1 MGPPAVAIKA
11 RRDGK
16 LTSFR
21 IYPETLRAIVG
32 DGSVEPPRINR
43 GPFYRFQHRATERR
57 LEAEGLKGVP
67 QVLPKRR
74 QFDPLSTFKILLVP
88 EVLLTMIMASVPYVE
103 FYCCLTIFSTVLKE
117 KYGLS
122 DLMVGLCYL
131 PSGAGTIISTILN
144 GKQVDYF
151 YRREERRCG
160 GDHRVCPNFRVEL
173 TRHRCLWPFITG
185 FCLVAIAFGWAM
197 EYKAPLA
204 VVLILQFLI
213 GCGTNFNSTVTIY
226 GQDVLPARG
235 GAVSASGNLVRCGL
249 AAVGTATVQLMYKAM
264 GVGWTFVLL
273 SGICFA
279 VLPLSF
285 LVVAKGGKWRE
296 RRKEKQA
303 EKERRKEEAQ
313 RAENAAGAAV
323 SEVAESPDTLVQVT
337 PRSSY
342 EKKFPGAQE
351 TLAKKLSNRDI

>member
-1 MGPPAVAIKA
+1 M
-11 RRDGK
+11 
-16 LTSFR
+16 
-21 IYPETLRAIVG
+21 RAIVG
-32 DGSVEPPRINR
+32 DGSVNPPRINR
-43 GPFYRFQHRATERR
+43 GPFYHFQHKVMEKRIES
-57 LEAEGLKGVP
+57 EGLRGVP

-74 QFDPLSTFKILLVP
+74 RFDPLSTFKILFVP
-88 EVLLTMIMASVPYVE
+88 EVLLTFIVSSIPYVE

-151 YRREERRCG
+151 YRREEKRCG
-160 GDHRVCPNFRVEL
+160 GDHRACPDFRVEL
-173 TRHRCLWPFITG
+173 TRHRCLWPFIIG
-185 FCLVAIAFGWAM
+185 FCITAIAFGWAM
-197 EYKAPLA
+197 EYSAPLA

-226 GQDVLPARG
+226 GQDVVPGRG
-235 GAVSASGNLVRCGL
+235 GAVSASLNLVRCAL
-249 AAVGTATVQLMYKAM
+249 AAVGTATVQLMYNAM

-273 SGICFA
+273 SGLSLA

-296 RRKEKQA
+296 KRKAKQA
-303 EKERRKEEAQ
+303 AKERRKEEAE
-313 RAENAAGAAV
+313 RNENALEQVV
-323 SEVAESPDTLVQVT
+323 SEIAESPDTLVQGT

-342 EKKFPGAQE
+342 EKRLSGPQE
-351 TLAKKLSNRDI
+351 LQPKKLPDGTV